1 MTKSELWNYYIKRL
15 VRTGI
20 TDAGYSSA
28 APTSHSCNPCN
39 PRFSLFCSCL
49 FVLIRGSSYF
59 LYAGT
64 SGKTG
69 GCNSPSSSSSLGFTG
84 NPPGV
89 TSRAVTKITKLR
101 LMC

>member
-20 TDAGYSSA
+20 TDAGYSLPAIPSVQSVPA
-28 APTSHSCNPCN
+28 
-39 PRFSLFCSCL
+39 RRSLARRR
-49 FVLIRGSSYF
+49 VIRGSSYF